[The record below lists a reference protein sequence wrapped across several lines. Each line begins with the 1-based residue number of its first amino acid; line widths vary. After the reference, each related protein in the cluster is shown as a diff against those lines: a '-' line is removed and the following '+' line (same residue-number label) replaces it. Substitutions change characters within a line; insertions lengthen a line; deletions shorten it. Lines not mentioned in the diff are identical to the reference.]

1 MKLLGL
7 STAENECSLAL
18 VEDGL
23 LVCEELWTAKLTHSR
38 RLLGMIGHMLE
49 KRAGITIDAVD
60 GFVAAKGPGSF
71 TGLRIGISV
80 AKALAFAGQKP
91 AAGISSL
98 DGIGFRFAWSSIPVC
113 AMMDARR
120 GEVYCA
126 VYRFE
131 KGSLAWKSREQ
142 VLTPEK
148 ALENLHGYG
157 PVLFAGS
164 GARVYSAVIEDR
176 FPDRVIAH
184 DFMHYVSASAMLSCV
199 TGEDDFFARPE
210 NMLYPN
216 YIRKSD
222 AQLKFEKKQVC

>member
-1 MKLLGL
+1 M
-7 STAENECSLAL
+7 
-18 VEDGL
+18 
-23 LVCEELWTAKLTHSR
+23 LVCEQLWAAKLTHSR

-49 KRAGITIDAVD
+49 KHAGITIDDVD
-60 GFVAAKGPGSF
+60 GFVAARGPGSF

-91 AAGISSL
+91 VAGISSL

-113 AMMDARR
+113 VMMDARR

-131 KGSLAWKSREQ
+131 KGCLVRKSCEQ
-142 VLTPEK
+142 VLNPEK
-148 ALENLHGYG
+148 ALDNLQECG

-164 GARVYSAVIEDR
+164 GVRVYRNIIETLCRDS
-176 FPDRVIAH
+176 VIAH
-184 DFMHYVSASAMLSCV
+184 DFLHSVSASAMLSCV
-199 TGEDDFFARPE
+199 IGDDGFFDRPE

-222 AQLKFEKKQVC
+222 AQLKFEKKQVY